1 MKKLFF
7 TLVACLA
14 AITVVAQ
21 TPESVLDKCV
31 SSIKSKGTVSASY
44 AITSTSQG
52 GGVGTIIMSGNKFRI
67 LSPELKCWYDGAT
80 LWTYS
85 QATGEVNITSP
96 TATEL
101 ASVSPYATAQN
112 YKSVYNITKQSASG
126 STYVVK
132 LVPKR
137 RSSVTQVL
145 LTANTSTNRISKVVI
160 YTKNSGTTTITISN
174 YNNNAT
180 STANTF
186 KFDKSQVP
194 AGTQV
199 VDLR

>member
-1 MKKLFF
+1 MKRIILLILTFAA
-7 TLVACLA
+7 LVCA
-14 AITVVAQ
+14 AQ
-21 TPESVLDKCV
+21 TPETVLDRCV
-31 SSIKSKGTVSASY
+31 SSLKGRGTVSANYS
-44 AITSTSQG
+44 ISSTQG
-52 GGVGTIIMSGNKFRI
+52 SGSGTIVMSGSKFRI
-67 LSPELKCWYDGAT
+67 LSPALKCWYDGTT

-85 QATGEVNITSP
+85 SATGEVNITNP
-96 TATEL
+96 TSAEL

-112 YKSVYNITKQSASG
+112 YKATYNISKQSATG

-137 RSSVTQVL
+137 RSQVTQVL

-160 YTKNSGTTTITISN
+160 NTKSNGTTTISISN

-180 STANTF
+180 STAATF

>member
-1 MKKLFF
+1 MKKV
-7 TLVACLA
+7 LVFILSLLALACA
-14 AITVVAQ
+14 AQ
-21 TPESVLDKCV
+21 TPESVLDRCV
-31 SSIKSKGTVSASY
+31 ASIKGKGTVSANY
-44 AITSTSQG
+44 AISSTSQG
-52 GGVGTIIMSGNKFRI
+52 GGSGTIVMSGSKFRI
-67 LSPELKCWYDGAT
+67 LSPALKCWYDGAT

-85 QATGEVNITSP
+85 SSTGEVNVTKP

-112 YKSVYNITKQSASG
+112 YKSTYKISKYSASG

-137 RSSVTQVL
+137 RSQVTQVL

-160 YTKNSGTTTITISN
+160 STKSSGTTTISISN
-174 YNNNAT
+174 YHNNAS
-180 STANTF
+180 STASTF

>member
-1 MKKLFF
+1 MKRIVFLI
-7 TLVACLA
+7 L
-14 AITVVAQ
+14 TVVALVSSAQ
-21 TPESVLDKCV
+21 TPEQVLDRCV
-31 SSIKSKGTVSASY
+31 SSIKGKNAVSATDS
-44 AITSTSQG
+44 ISSTQG
-52 GGVGTIIMSGNKFRI
+52 SGTGNIVMSGNKFRI
-67 LSPELKCWYDGAT
+67 LSPELKCWYDGTT

-85 QATGEVNITSP
+85 AATGEVNVTNP
-96 TATEL
+96 TAAEL

-112 YKSVYNITKQSASG
+112 YKSTYNISKQSASG

-137 RSSVTQVL
+137 RSQVTQVL
-145 LTANTSTNRISKVVI
+145 LTANTSTNRITKVVI
-160 YTKNSGTTTITISN
+160 STKNSGTTTITISN
-174 YNNNAT
+174 YNNNA
-180 STANTF
+180 SCTAYTF